1 MDELN
6 DNQNLPPQEPLE
18 SPYTQQ
24 APYVQ
29 PMINQ
34 PNNIPPYQQIP
45 PQTPYQYYYAE
56 QNKPKDGN
64 GMAIAAMVCG
74 IVSIV
79 GYCIAFPCSIVAI
92 ILGIICLKK
101 KTNGKGMAIAGL
113 VCGGIGFTISIA
125 IIIFYVIAI
134 SLGLS
139 SSKGYPFY

>member
-1 MDELN
+1 MDEQN
-6 DNQNLPPQEPLE
+6 DNRNFPPEEQPKN
-18 SPYTQQ
+18 PYDEQSS
-24 APYVQ
+24 YVQ
-29 PMINQ
+29 PMTNQ

-45 PQTPYQYYYAE
+45 PQPAYQYYYEE

-125 IIIFYVIAI
+125 IIIFYVVAIA
-134 SLGLS
+134 LGLS